1 MTPVVCAASMA
12 SAFNVVLNLSLHLA
26 LAYCRGGFCARS
38 GSAKD
43 SAQTFRLFK
52 HRGLSLRLAIR
63 RYAPRPSWRGE

>member
-12 SAFNVVLNLSLHLA
+12 SAFNVVPILHLA

-38 GSAKD
+38 GSAKN

-52 HRGLSLRLAIR
+52 HRGLSLRLGIR